1 MISVFYCIDGFYTSN
16 LEHVKLNRLGF
27 YIIQSGFGTK
37 KIYESTER
45 VKRYD
50 NSCLT
55 LRGQKEKEKEKQ
67 KENKKTTTKRKS
79 LKTNDREKSKHRKMI
94 VT

>member
-1 MISVFYCIDGFYTSN
+1 MISVFYGIDGFNTSN

-27 YIIQSGFGTK
+27 LYLPKRFFFWC
-37 KIYESTER
+37 KIDFESTGR

-55 LRGQKEKEKEKQ
+55 IRGQKEKQ